1 MDYRGVAL
9 HQSRIERAPGTDG
22 TMPDPDVAA
31 AMASLGVAAEAART
45 GSVAGGGAP
54 AGSGCFNR
62 GVARMLTHWK
72 EN

>member
-1 MDYRGVAL
+1 
-9 HQSRIERAPGTDG
+9 
-22 TMPDPDVAA
+22 MPDPDVAA
-31 AMASLGVAAEAART
+31 AMASLGVAPEAART